1 MLSGLL
7 RYGMAR
13 SFQEN
18 RHPKANK
25 KMHRAQKSRTGD
37 LTVTNMVCQWVVPNH
52 KEPDRGT
59 LRAILRQADLSIHGF
74 EKLL

>member
-18 RHPKANK
+18 RHPDANK
-25 KMHRAQKSRTGD
+25 KIHRAQKSRAGD
-37 LTVTNMVCQWVVPNH
+37 LTVTNIVCQWVVPHH
-52 KEPDRGT
+52 KKPDRGT
-59 LRAILRQADLSIHGF
+59 LRAILRQADLSPH
-74 EKLL
+74 ESERLL

>member
-18 RHPKANK
+18 RHPNANK
-25 KMHRAQKSRTGD
+25 KIHRAQKSRAGD
-37 LTVTNMVCQWVVPNH
+37 LTVTNIVCQWVVLHP
-52 KEPDRGT
+52 KKPDRGT
-59 LRAILRQADLSIHGF
+59 LRAVLRQADSSIHEFG
-74 EKLL
+74 KLL